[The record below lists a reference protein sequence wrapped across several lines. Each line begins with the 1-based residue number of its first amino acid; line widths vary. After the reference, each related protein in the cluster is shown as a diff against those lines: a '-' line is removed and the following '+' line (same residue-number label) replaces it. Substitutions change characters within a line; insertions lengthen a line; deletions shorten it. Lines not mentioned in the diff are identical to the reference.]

1 MSTCKDKLQEA
12 RARVGREAEQEARG
26 RFAVLLQRYM
36 DGDAEEEAAEGEWAA
51 QREEGVRK
59 CQFLR
64 K

>member
-12 RARVGREAEQEARG
+12 RARVGHEAWREARG
-26 RFAVLLQRYM
+26 RLVVLLQRYM
-36 DGDAEEEAAEGEWAA
+36 DGDAEEEAAEGERAA
-51 QREEGVRK
+51 HREE